1 MIHSKSKTLI
11 PESVKKTY
19 LSLLTPVVDFV
30 VALNLH
36 PNTLSFMGFFLIIVS
51 VVFIVLGHLHIS
63 AGFMLVAGIFD
74 NIDGHAARKSNKSS
88 QFGALLDSTLDRASE
103 FFFLT
108 GAGYYF
114 ITLGWYATAV
124 ASVFAV
130 CFSLLVSYI
139 RARAEGLGFTCDVG
153 FIQREERVVLLGVSG
168 VLHHT
173 FFLLVIWFIALT
185 SLLTAIQRL
194 IDIWKKDN
202 KGIRNKGEGKLEG

>member
-19 LSLLTPVVDFV
+19 LSLLNPVVDFV
-30 VALNLH
+30 VDLNMH
-36 PNTLSFMGFFLIIVS
+36 PNTLSFIGFSLIVGS
-51 VVFIVLGHLHIS
+51 VVCLVLGYLHIS
-63 AGFMLVAGIFD
+63 AGLMLIAGIFD

-88 QFGALLDSTLDRASE
+88 RFGALLDSTLDRASE
-103 FFFLT
+103 FFFLA

-114 ITLGWYATAV
+114 ITKELYATAI

-168 VLHHT
+168 VLHRT
-173 FFLLVIWFIALT
+173 FFVLVIWFIALS
-185 SLLTAIQRL
+185 SLVTLIQRL
-194 IDIWKKDN
+194 VDIWHKD
-202 KGIRNKGEGKLEG
+202 KTGD

>member
-11 PESVKKTY
+11 PESVKKIY
-19 LSLLTPVVDFV
+19 LSLLNPVVDFV
-30 VALNLH
+30 VRLDLH
-36 PNTLSFMGFFLIIVS
+36 PNTLSFMGFSLIIGS
-51 VVFIVLGHLHIS
+51 VVFIVLGYLHIS
-63 AGFMLVAGIFD
+63 AGLMLIAGIFD

-88 QFGALLDSTLDRASE
+88 RFGALLDSTLDRASE

-114 ITLGWYATAV
+114 ITKGLYAAAV

-153 FIQREERVVLLGVSG
+153 FIQREERVVLLGISG
-168 VLHHT
+168 VLHRT
-173 FFLLVIWFIALT
+173 FFILIIWFIAVT
-185 SLLTAIQRL
+185 SLITVLQRL
-194 IDIWKKDN
+194 IDIWKKDS
-202 KGIRNKGEGKLEG
+202 